1 MLQETVSPPARSP
14 ALKFNPTLALLV
26 AFVLMCII
34 FGVLAPTFLSLDNV
48 VTIAS
53 TLAVV
58 GISAIGMT
66 MVLITGG
73 VDLSVGSV
81 AALTGVVTSIFWRS
95 LLPIWPAVVIG

>member
-1 MLQETVSPPARSP
+1 MLQETVSRPARSSV
-14 ALKFNPTLALLV
+14 LHINPTVALLGT
-26 AFVLMCII
+26 FVLMCAI
-34 FGVLAPTFLSLDNV
+34 FGLSAPTFLSLDNV

-66 MVLITGG
+66 MVLISGG

-81 AALTGVVTSIFWRS
+81 AALTGVVASVFWPQI
-95 LLPIWPAVVIG
+95 LPIWP